1 MLVGTVLASVGLVL
15 LAASP
20 SLPLLSLSFA
30 VLSFA
35 NNCIIAPYSA
45 LVPDIIP
52 LEQRGVASGY
62 LALFSLLGNLAGG
75 LLASLQSTLTLPG
88 VYAALLLVHGASMAV
103 TCYFVHEQPL
113 SLHSPPASPPA
124 AAAAAAASAHPSY
137 HSTAAS
143 GQRAPPTGCVRLLS
157 LVRPFLSHDFRVVFL
172 TRFIMQLGICT
183 VQEYLL
189 FYLSDEIGQ
198 QPDEQHLGELW
209 FYGYGRLLARSADQ
223 AVTLLFVPVLL
234 GAMLSSV
241 ASGLLSDA
249 MGGKRKQ
256 LLYWSGGVMAA
267 AGLAFAVTRSYSVD
281 LLLGLVFGLGYG
293 AFSGVD
299 WALAADV
306 LPNPE
311 EFAKD
316 MGLWSLS
323 LVLPQVLAAPL
334 SGAVLDFFTRLS
346 LQSLGYSCI
355 FLLAAGYFLLGT
367 WCLRALEGVD

>member
-1 MLVGTVLASVGLVL
+1 
-15 LAASP
+15 
-20 SLPLLSLSFA
+20 
-30 VLSFA
+30 
-35 NNCIIAPYSA
+35 
-45 LVPDIIP
+45 
-52 LEQRGVASGY
+52 
-62 LALFSLLGNLAGG
+62 
-75 LLASLQSTLTLPG
+75 
-88 VYAALLLVHGASMAV
+88 MAV
-103 TCYFVHEQPL
+103 TCYFVHEEPL
-113 SLHSPPASPPA
+113 RLHSPAPPASALA
-124 AAAAAAASAHPSY
+124 ATAAVHPSY
-137 HSTAAS
+137 HSTASS

-157 LVRPFLSHDFRVVFL
+157 LVRPFFSHDFRVVFL

-198 QPDEQHLGELW
+198 AADEQHAGELW
-209 FYGYGRLLARSADQ
+209 FYAYGRLLARSADQ

-234 GAMLSSV
+234 GAMVSSV

-267 AGLAFAVTRSYSVD
+267 AGLAFAVTRSFSVD
-281 LLLGLVFGLGYG
+281 LMLGLVFGLGYG

-311 EFAKD
+311 EFAKVDQQRAARLLLCTDCRTHAVSCCLCSPLSLSLLSLSVGSQD

-323 LVLPQVLAAPL
+323 LVVPQVLAAPL

-355 FLLAAGYFLLGT
+355 FMLAAAYFMLGT
-367 WCLRALEGVD
+367 WFLRALEGVD